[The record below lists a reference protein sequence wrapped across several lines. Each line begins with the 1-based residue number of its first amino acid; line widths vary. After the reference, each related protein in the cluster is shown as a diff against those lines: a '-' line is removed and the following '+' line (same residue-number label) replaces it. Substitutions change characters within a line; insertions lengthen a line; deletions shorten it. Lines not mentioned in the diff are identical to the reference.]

1 MYVLILHAF
10 LLQTI
15 SMRDLFMFFL
25 FACSSEYEVIP
36 NSTDDGTIAQEELK
50 EQQTTFNS
58 YCGTL
63 VDHPSYIQDPVSAL
77 GTVWQRPICCRE
89 NPDCSSCSFIP
100 DFSNLKQDELDIERV
115 PQNEVL
121 FQANISYEDG
131 LLTGLVPMLQLYIL
145 ESSILNMTANKTFYA
160 YTNPS
165 TSLDREIEDFLIEYN
180 DDTKEQGYID
190 TISQIEVITREYYY
204 YGQESKGADIDL
216 FDFGNGY
223 YYDSGLYQKNQIF
236 HICLKPI

>member
-1 MYVLILHAF
+1 
-10 LLQTI
+10 
-15 SMRDLFMFFL
+15 
-25 FACSSEYEVIP
+25 
-36 NSTDDGTIAQEELK
+36 
-50 EQQTTFNS
+50 
-58 YCGTL
+58 
-63 VDHPSYIQDPVSAL
+63 
-77 GTVWQRPICCRE
+77 
-89 NPDCSSCSFIP
+89 
-100 DFSNLKQDELDIERV
+100 
-115 PQNEVL
+115 
-121 FQANISYEDG
+121 
-131 LLTGLVPMLQLYIL
+131 
-145 ESSILNMTANKTFYA
+145 MTATKTFYA